1 MITSSSTPTPAPAT
15 AMPSLPPRPERV
27 RFVGFRFDR
36 TPAGMCEATVELEHE
51 GRRVVSREGGQ
62 SSPLG
67 DLRVAATAALRALE
81 QIAHD
86 EPAFELIGVK
96 LVRAFDAS
104 VVIVSV
110 ELREQ
115 AETQQEPARL
125 VGCYLVGD
133 NDVRR
138 GAALSVLNAT
148 NRILGNYI
156 ATG

>member
-1 MITSSSTPTPAPAT
+1 MITSSPYPIPAPVSP
-15 AMPSLPPRPERV
+15 MPSMPTRPERV

-36 TPAGMCEATVELEHE
+36 TPAGQCEATVELEHE
-51 GRRVVSREGGQ
+51 GRRVGAKESGQ

-96 LVRAFDAS
+96 LVRAFDAN

-115 AETQQEPARL
+115 GQERSEPTRL

-156 ATG
+156 ATA